1 MAEQRYLGHDQK
13 AGEASGRLHAVR
25 PIWTSSRIMESPA
38 KYCLATHRRCF
49 ADVVVRKLAMPEMAD
64 PSADHAVNESK
75 PGSTLK
81 LKVLTSW
88 FSYRHPNIPAL
99 PKLIAL
105 LLVAYAFSPI
115 DLIPDFIPVIGYLDD
130 LVILPIGVYFLTKL
144 IPAPIWSESE
154 QKARYWIEEK
164 KGKPRGY
171 AGVVFVVVI
180 WMLLAWLAWWA
191 AGDYFVSRN

>member
-1 MAEQRYLGHDQK
+1 LQDLNSGHY
-13 AGEASGRLHAVR
+13 ARLFHRQPLVSARALPAFFVAR
-25 PIWTSSRIMESPA
+25 AKQPALEGDGKQNDTRHHLSSEHELKMKEVKGDWA
-38 KYCLATHRRCF
+38 
-49 ADVVVRKLAMPEMAD
+49 
-64 PSADHAVNESK
+64 K

-164 KGKPRGY
+164 KGKPKSY

-180 WMLLAWLAWWA
+180 WMLLGWLAWWA

>member
-1 MAEQRYLGHDQK
+1 MLAYSTGSHWSALALCPLFCCTCETTGPGRGWKTNDTSHHLSSEQELK
-13 AGEASGRLHAVR
+13 MKEAKGDWA
-25 PIWTSSRIMESPA
+25 
-38 KYCLATHRRCF
+38 
-49 ADVVVRKLAMPEMAD
+49 
-64 PSADHAVNESK
+64 K

-81 LKVLTSW
+81 LKVLTLW

-144 IPAPIWSESE
+144 IPEPIWSESE

-164 KGKPRGY
+164 KGKPKSY
-171 AGVVFVVVI
+171 AGVVIVVVI